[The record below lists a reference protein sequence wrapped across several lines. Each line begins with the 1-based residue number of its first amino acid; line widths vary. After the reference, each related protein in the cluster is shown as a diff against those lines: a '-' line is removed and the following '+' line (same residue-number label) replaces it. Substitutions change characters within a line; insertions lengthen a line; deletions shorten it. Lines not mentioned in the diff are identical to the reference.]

1 MSGSQTRLWNLAIKV
16 ANIDADLA
24 FYLGCGATLVS
35 RDPRPGDG
43 RPFEVAVIEWLGTR
57 ILLTPRPLFEADLR
71 EPMPVGLTHAVWQ
84 VDDFDAMRRALRE
97 HGAHELPQGA
107 AFKGRKVALFR
118 TPGGLSLQ
126 IMEPKKQ

>member
-97 HGAHELPQGA
+97 HGAHELPQA
-107 AFKGRKVALFR
+107 PRSRAGRSRSSAR
-118 TPGGLSLQ
+118 PAG
-126 IMEPKKQ
+126 